1 MSLEGEAREIL
12 ERLRENCKILAEGY
26 EERVEYRVKVAYH
39 RGECKYHGKSTQPKD
54 DCECPVVDEG
64 RTRLIRRPGLLFQLK
79 EFQQHK
85 DVDRNPK
92 AARGAPRVKTP
103 KCHPELNGFFALDE
117 ITGDVYMTV
126 DRALEEAGRDRSWAT
141 ESVGIV
147 VNNLPGQ
154 VAHFVETR
162 PDVARH
168 LARRSAR
175 WVETARRALKIT
187 VGDAVFE
194 GTVCG
199 NCGGGLATPWDA
211 SGDVRCVGTPTDPPC
226 GETYPMSEWINLYE
240 RGRS

>member
-12 ERLRENCKILAEGY
+12 ESLQENCKILADGY
-26 EERVEYRVKVAYH
+26 EESVDYKVPVAYH
-39 RGECKYHGKSTQPKD
+39 RSSCKYYTLKSTHPRN
-54 DCECPVVDEG
+54 CECPVVHEA
-64 RTRLIRRPGLLFQLK
+64 RVRQIRRPGLLQQLK
-79 EFQQHK
+79 DYQKHK

-141 ESVGIV
+141 ESVAIV
-147 VNNLPGQ
+147 VRNLPGQ
-154 VAHFVETR
+154 AAHFVEAR
-162 PDVARH
+162 PDIARH

-187 VGDAVFE
+187 VESAIFE

-199 NCGGGLATPWDA
+199 NCGGGLSAPWDGE
-211 SGDVRCVGTPTDPPC
+211 GDVRCVGSPTEPPC
-226 GETYPMSEWINLYE
+226 GETYPMSEWITLYE